1 MKVTDKPGRS
11 IRQLGILALITLAL
25 LSACSEERQPAEE
38 APAEELTSTAEETKS
53 AAELANEYVDT
64 SATEQ
69 AADAEPTDTPIQ
81 DTTPMVTLKTNLG
94 DIELELDAENA
105 PLTVANFLAYAQD
118 GHYNGTIF
126 HRVIPGFMV
135 QGGGFEPGMQQKP
148 TKTPVQNEANNGLRN
163 DTFTIAMARTPDPHS
178 ATAQF
183 FINVNNNASL
193 NFTSETPAGWGYAVF
208 GKVTNGSEVVK
219 TIEMVDT
226 GRAGPHGDV
235 PLEDIVI
242 ESVELN

>member
-1 MKVTDKPGRS
+1 M
-11 IRQLGILALITLAL
+11 LTLAL
-25 LSACSEERQPAEE
+25 LSACSEERAPVEETASTVETNAQDETAPELSESAPEPAVEE
-38 APAEELTSTAEETKS
+38 APLPTADQAPETES
-53 AAELANEYVDT
+53 IDN
-64 SATEQ
+64 
-69 AADAEPTDTPIQ
+69 PIQ

-105 PLTVANFLAYAQD
+105 PLTVANFISYAKD

-126 HRVIPGFMV
+126 HRVIPGFMI
-135 QGGGFEPGMQQKP
+135 QGGGFEPGMQQKA
-148 TKTPVQNEANNGLRN
+148 TKTPLQNEANNGLRN
-163 DTFTIAMARTPDPHS
+163 DTFTIAMARTSDPHS
-178 ATAQF
+178 ATSQF
-183 FINVNNNASL
+183 FINVNDNASL
-193 NFTSETPAGWGYAVF
+193 NYTSETPAGWGYAVF
-208 GKVTNGSEVVK
+208 GKVTNGAEVVK